1 MITLLLKISPQISAS
16 FDCSDTVKKAKNQS
30 GNSHERDYKFC
41 PQQLIPGFKVETNT

>member
-1 MITLLLKISPQISAS
+1 MPVLIAQIQ
-16 FDCSDTVKKAKNQS
+16 CKKAKNQS